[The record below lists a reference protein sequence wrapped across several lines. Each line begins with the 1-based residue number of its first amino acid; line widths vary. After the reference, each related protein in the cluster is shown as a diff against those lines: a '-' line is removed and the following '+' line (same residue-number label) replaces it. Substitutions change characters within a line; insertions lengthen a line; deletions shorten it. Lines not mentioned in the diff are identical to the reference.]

1 MISGETLSLRCKRLL
16 YRATHR
22 GMRELDV
29 TYGAWVA
36 QLVADK
42 AFDEARGGSVCLTAL
57 EVLLERSEPDL
68 LDLLWGRL
76 APQNEEEAALLHA
89 LKEFLQTR

>member
-1 MISGETLSLRCKRLL
+1 MISDETLSLRCKRLL

-42 AFDEARGGSVCLTAL
+42 AFDEARLTAL